1 MENIGLASYQDEDFS
16 RFYDT
21 EIVPMIH
28 NAEAYRINCFNKFKL
43 ACLIGIPILIALYIG
58 AFYLIET
65 YIAYGDEELNTFLRI
80 FLIMLGVN
88 SFVIFF
94 SYPKSYKKNI
104 KKMLVN
110 KVLNYC
116 GDFNYVEEKI
126 SRFQIDAYNIF
137 PKRYNKI
144 EYGDMLVATV
154 NGIET
159 RFAELRLYY
168 SRRKR
173 SYDLFN
179 GLLCSFKLNKNY
191 TGHTMVINNNHF
203 NDSTSNFY
211 EIDPITISG
220 VSNYRCFTNNK
231 AEAGL
236 QLTPEFFEFLTKI
249 NSLFPIDINCCFHE
263 DELVLAIYTDRDFFE
278 PPHIY
283 QTLLDYEKWK
293 KIIIEVKTLLSIVDY
308 LRVAK

>member
-1 MENIGLASYQDEDFS
+1 MENIGLDSYQDQDFS

-21 EIVPMIH
+21 EIMPIIH
-28 NAEAYRINCFNKFKL
+28 NAETYRIKYFNKFKL
-43 ACLIGIPILIALYIG
+43 ACIIGIPILIAFYIG
-58 AFYLIET
+58 AFYLIDT
-65 YIAYGDEELNTFLRI
+65 YIAYADEELNIFLDI
-80 FLIMLGVN
+80 FLIMLGMN
-88 SFVIFF
+88 SLVIFF
-94 SYPKSYKKNI
+94 HYPKSYKKNI
-104 KKMLVN
+104 KKMLVR

-116 GDFNYVEEKI
+116 GDFNYVEENI

-159 RFAELRLYY
+159 RFAELRLYN
-168 SRRKR
+168 SGRKR
-173 SYDLFN
+173 TYDLFN
-179 GLLCSFKLNKNY
+179 GLLCSFKLGKNY

-203 NDSTSNFY
+203 KDSTSNFY
-211 EIDPITISG
+211 EIEPITIPG
-220 VSNYRCFTNNK
+220 VSQYVCLTNNK
-231 AEAGL
+231 DEAAL
-236 QLTPEFFEFLTKI
+236 QLTPEFFECLTKI
-249 NSLFPIDINCCFHE
+249 NSLFPTDIDCCFYK
-263 DELVLAIYTDRDFFE
+263 DELVFSIYTNRDFFE